1 MGVSK
6 NDVGRPSNKTIIIR
20 RILKVVLLLIIIAL
34 AFLIGYNLKDKNSNN
49 PIKSSG
55 KKIQSDDSI
64 KTSKEELQLDDSI
77 VKKLYSE
84 IENVSFY
91 EKIDGNIEDL
101 CAFYCEDMTYNDMDD
116 NFKMSLVLNQFD
128 LEKTNKIKY
137 EEIKEKYYDIFG
149 NYDIASEFYNYNIN
163 KLGNVK
169 LNKGY
174 YQLLGEDVTV
184 DPILGT
190 GYTLVSAQKDSSK
203 IELFI
208 AQWYNNADEL
218 IETDEPI
225 YEYYDTNACGDVKCS
240 AVFKSSDVNDSKNV
254 IKNNKLTHAY
264 LFVGPRGTGK
274 TSIAKIFAKTINCLH
289 PEDGLSCEKCDICIS
304 NNSNENVDVIEMD
317 AASNNGVDEIREIR
331 NHITLLPTVSKYKI
345 YIIDEVHM
353 LTTGAFNALLKTLE
367 EPPEH
372 IIFILATTEPHK
384 IPLTIMSRCQSF
396 EFKPIPVATIKER
409 LKYICAQENI
419 NIDDKSL
426 NLIAEESNGGLRDA
440 VSMLDQLN
448 AYADGNI
455 KYEDVLILNG
465 RINDDEIEKFM
476 TEMVNDDLNSVFTK
490 IESWQEEG
498 KNFIYICEDFI
509 RFLRNELIKFKL
521 ENNSNIVNLIGENK
535 TIEVIMILN
544 KISNDMKISKD
555 KKVLFDV
562 TIINITNILKSKQMF
577 ENNTYTSKNINI
589 ENKTPEKVEIKEEKP
604 QTVEVPIK
612 ETKDYTLYDE
622 LMSIRL
628 NNTLGIADKKS
639 KIEYENAVENLKND
653 ISDLNKLK
661 IINLLDDTKITAGSK
676 DGIILT
682 TDSDNILHDLYDN
695 MELLEE
701 SLESLLGKK
710 VKVCILLDELWNKKR
725 IIYVEKIKNKEKID
739 IIDEEDILNKI
750 KSLNTGEK
758 SEFDDLLEIGGE

>member
-1 MGVSK
+1 MK
-6 NDVGRPSNKTIIIR
+6 YQALYRKYRPKTFDDVYGQQI
-20 RILKVVLLLIIIAL
+20 VV
-34 AFLIGYNLKDKNSNN
+34 
-49 PIKSSG
+49 
-55 KKIQSDDSI
+55 Q
-64 KTSKEELQLDDSI
+64 
-77 VKKLYSE
+77 
-84 IENVSFY
+84 
-91 EKIDGNIEDL
+91 
-101 CAFYCEDMTYNDMDD
+101 
-116 NFKMSLVLNQFD
+116 
-128 LEKTNKIKY
+128 
-137 EEIKEKYYDIFG
+137 
-149 NYDIASEFYNYNIN
+149 
-163 KLGNVK
+163 
-169 LNKGY
+169 
-174 YQLLGEDVTV
+174 
-184 DPILGT
+184 
-190 GYTLVSAQKDSSK
+190 TL
-203 IELFI
+203 
-208 AQWYNNADEL
+208 
-218 IETDEPI
+218 
-225 YEYYDTNACGDVKCS
+225 
-240 AVFKSSDVNDSKNV
+240 KNV

-304 NNSNENVDVIEMD
+304 NNSNENVDIIEMD

-455 KYEDVLILNG
+455 KYEDVLLLNG

-562 TIINITNILKSKQMF
+562 TIINITNILKNKQMF
-577 ENNTYTSKNINI
+577 ENTAYESKNIKI

-622 LMSIRL
+622 LMNIRL
-628 NNTLGIADKKS
+628 NNTLGIADKTS

-653 ISDLNKLK
+653 ISNLNKLK

>member
-1 MGVSK
+1 MK
-6 NDVGRPSNKTIIIR
+6 YQALYRKYRPKTFDDVYGQQI
-20 RILKVVLLLIIIAL
+20 VV
-34 AFLIGYNLKDKNSNN
+34 
-49 PIKSSG
+49 
-55 KKIQSDDSI
+55 Q
-64 KTSKEELQLDDSI
+64 
-77 VKKLYSE
+77 
-84 IENVSFY
+84 
-91 EKIDGNIEDL
+91 
-101 CAFYCEDMTYNDMDD
+101 
-116 NFKMSLVLNQFD
+116 
-128 LEKTNKIKY
+128 
-137 EEIKEKYYDIFG
+137 
-149 NYDIASEFYNYNIN
+149 
-163 KLGNVK
+163 
-169 LNKGY
+169 
-174 YQLLGEDVTV
+174 
-184 DPILGT
+184 
-190 GYTLVSAQKDSSK
+190 TL
-203 IELFI
+203 
-208 AQWYNNADEL
+208 
-218 IETDEPI
+218 
-225 YEYYDTNACGDVKCS
+225 
-240 AVFKSSDVNDSKNV
+240 KNV

-304 NNSNENVDVIEMD
+304 NNLNENVDIIEMD
-317 AASNNGVDEIREIR
+317 AASNNGIDEIREIR

-455 KYEDVLILNG
+455 KYEDVLLLNG
-465 RINDDEIEKFM
+465 RINDNEIEKFM

-521 ENNSNIVNLIGENK
+521 ENNSNIVSLIGENK

-577 ENNTYTSKNINI
+577 ENNAYDSKNMKI
-589 ENKTPEKVEIKEEKP
+589 ENKTSEKVEIKEEKP

-695 MELLEE
+695 MDLLEE

-739 IIDEEDILNKI
+739 IIDEKDILNKI

>member
-1 MGVSK
+1 MK
-6 NDVGRPSNKTIIIR
+6 YQALYRKYRPKTFDDVYGQQI
-20 RILKVVLLLIIIAL
+20 VV
-34 AFLIGYNLKDKNSNN
+34 
-49 PIKSSG
+49 
-55 KKIQSDDSI
+55 Q
-64 KTSKEELQLDDSI
+64 
-77 VKKLYSE
+77 
-84 IENVSFY
+84 
-91 EKIDGNIEDL
+91 
-101 CAFYCEDMTYNDMDD
+101 
-116 NFKMSLVLNQFD
+116 
-128 LEKTNKIKY
+128 
-137 EEIKEKYYDIFG
+137 
-149 NYDIASEFYNYNIN
+149 
-163 KLGNVK
+163 
-169 LNKGY
+169 
-174 YQLLGEDVTV
+174 
-184 DPILGT
+184 
-190 GYTLVSAQKDSSK
+190 TL
-203 IELFI
+203 
-208 AQWYNNADEL
+208 
-218 IETDEPI
+218 
-225 YEYYDTNACGDVKCS
+225 
-240 AVFKSSDVNDSKNV
+240 KNV

-304 NNSNENVDVIEMD
+304 NNSNENVDIIEMD

-353 LTTGAFNALLKTLE
+353 LTTGAFNELLKTLE

-455 KYEDVLILNG
+455 KYEDVLLLNG
-465 RINDDEIEKFM
+465 RINDNEIEKFM

-535 TIEVIMILN
+535 TKEVIMILN

-562 TIINITNILKSKQMF
+562 TIINITNILKNKQMF
-577 ENNTYTSKNINI
+577 ENNTYTSKNIKI

-604 QTVEVPIK
+604 QTMEVPIK
-612 ETKDYTLYDE
+612 ETKNYTLYDE
-622 LMSIRL
+622 LMNIRL
-628 NNTLGIADKKS
+628 NNTLSIADKKS

>member
-1 MGVSK
+1 MK
-6 NDVGRPSNKTIIIR
+6 YQALYRKYRPKTFDDVYGQQI
-20 RILKVVLLLIIIAL
+20 VV
-34 AFLIGYNLKDKNSNN
+34 
-49 PIKSSG
+49 
-55 KKIQSDDSI
+55 Q
-64 KTSKEELQLDDSI
+64 
-77 VKKLYSE
+77 
-84 IENVSFY
+84 
-91 EKIDGNIEDL
+91 
-101 CAFYCEDMTYNDMDD
+101 
-116 NFKMSLVLNQFD
+116 
-128 LEKTNKIKY
+128 
-137 EEIKEKYYDIFG
+137 
-149 NYDIASEFYNYNIN
+149 
-163 KLGNVK
+163 
-169 LNKGY
+169 
-174 YQLLGEDVTV
+174 
-184 DPILGT
+184 
-190 GYTLVSAQKDSSK
+190 TL
-203 IELFI
+203 
-208 AQWYNNADEL
+208 
-218 IETDEPI
+218 
-225 YEYYDTNACGDVKCS
+225 
-240 AVFKSSDVNDSKNV
+240 KNV

-289 PEDGLSCEKCDICIS
+289 PEDGLSCEKCDICVS
-304 NNSNENVDVIEMD
+304 NNLNENVDIIEMD

-455 KYEDVLILNG
+455 KYEDVLLLNG

-535 TIEVIMILN
+535 IIEVIMILN

-562 TIINITNILKSKQMF
+562 TIINITNILKNKQMF
-577 ENNTYTSKNINI
+577 ENNTYTSKDIKI

-604 QTVEVPIK
+604 QTMKVPIK
-612 ETKDYTLYDE
+612 ETKNYTLYDE
-622 LMSIRL
+622 LMNIRL

>member
-1 MGVSK
+1 MK
-6 NDVGRPSNKTIIIR
+6 YQALYRKYRPKTFDDVYGQQI
-20 RILKVVLLLIIIAL
+20 VV
-34 AFLIGYNLKDKNSNN
+34 
-49 PIKSSG
+49 
-55 KKIQSDDSI
+55 Q
-64 KTSKEELQLDDSI
+64 
-77 VKKLYSE
+77 
-84 IENVSFY
+84 
-91 EKIDGNIEDL
+91 
-101 CAFYCEDMTYNDMDD
+101 
-116 NFKMSLVLNQFD
+116 
-128 LEKTNKIKY
+128 
-137 EEIKEKYYDIFG
+137 
-149 NYDIASEFYNYNIN
+149 
-163 KLGNVK
+163 
-169 LNKGY
+169 
-174 YQLLGEDVTV
+174 
-184 DPILGT
+184 
-190 GYTLVSAQKDSSK
+190 TL
-203 IELFI
+203 
-208 AQWYNNADEL
+208 
-218 IETDEPI
+218 
-225 YEYYDTNACGDVKCS
+225 
-240 AVFKSSDVNDSKNV
+240 KNV

-304 NNSNENVDVIEMD
+304 NNSNENVDIIEMD

-455 KYEDVLILNG
+455 KYEDVLLLNG
-465 RINDDEIEKFM
+465 RINDNEIEKFM

-544 KISNDMKISKD
+544 KIANDMKISKD

-562 TIINITNILKSKQMF
+562 TIINITNILKNKQMF
-577 ENNTYTSKNINI
+577 ENNTYTSKNIKI

-604 QTVEVPIK
+604 QTMEVSIK
-612 ETKDYTLYDE
+612 ETKNYKLYDE
-622 LMSIRL
+622 LMNIRL

>member
-1 MGVSK
+1 MK
-6 NDVGRPSNKTIIIR
+6 YQALYRKYRPKTFDDVYGQQI
-20 RILKVVLLLIIIAL
+20 VV
-34 AFLIGYNLKDKNSNN
+34 
-49 PIKSSG
+49 
-55 KKIQSDDSI
+55 Q
-64 KTSKEELQLDDSI
+64 
-77 VKKLYSE
+77 
-84 IENVSFY
+84 
-91 EKIDGNIEDL
+91 
-101 CAFYCEDMTYNDMDD
+101 
-116 NFKMSLVLNQFD
+116 
-128 LEKTNKIKY
+128 
-137 EEIKEKYYDIFG
+137 
-149 NYDIASEFYNYNIN
+149 
-163 KLGNVK
+163 
-169 LNKGY
+169 
-174 YQLLGEDVTV
+174 
-184 DPILGT
+184 
-190 GYTLVSAQKDSSK
+190 TL
-203 IELFI
+203 
-208 AQWYNNADEL
+208 
-218 IETDEPI
+218 
-225 YEYYDTNACGDVKCS
+225 
-240 AVFKSSDVNDSKNV
+240 KNV

-304 NNSNENVDVIEMD
+304 NNSNENVDIIEMD

-455 KYEDVLILNG
+455 KYEDVLLLNG

-498 KNFIYICEDFI
+498 KNFTYICEDFI

-562 TIINITNILKSKQMF
+562 TIINITNILKNKQMF
-577 ENNTYTSKNINI
+577 ENTAYESKNIKI

-622 LMSIRL
+622 LMNIRL
-628 NNTLGIADKKS
+628 NNTLGIADKTS

-701 SLESLLGKK
+701 SMESLLGKK

>member
-1 MGVSK
+1 MK
-6 NDVGRPSNKTIIIR
+6 YQALYRKYRPKTFDDVYGQQI
-20 RILKVVLLLIIIAL
+20 VV
-34 AFLIGYNLKDKNSNN
+34 
-49 PIKSSG
+49 
-55 KKIQSDDSI
+55 Q
-64 KTSKEELQLDDSI
+64 
-77 VKKLYSE
+77 
-84 IENVSFY
+84 
-91 EKIDGNIEDL
+91 
-101 CAFYCEDMTYNDMDD
+101 
-116 NFKMSLVLNQFD
+116 
-128 LEKTNKIKY
+128 
-137 EEIKEKYYDIFG
+137 
-149 NYDIASEFYNYNIN
+149 
-163 KLGNVK
+163 
-169 LNKGY
+169 
-174 YQLLGEDVTV
+174 
-184 DPILGT
+184 
-190 GYTLVSAQKDSSK
+190 TL
-203 IELFI
+203 
-208 AQWYNNADEL
+208 
-218 IETDEPI
+218 
-225 YEYYDTNACGDVKCS
+225 
-240 AVFKSSDVNDSKNV
+240 KNV

-289 PEDGLSCEKCDICIS
+289 PKDGLSCEKCDICIS
-304 NNSNENVDVIEMD
+304 NNSNENVDIIEMD

-455 KYEDVLILNG
+455 KYEDVLLLNG
-465 RINDDEIEKFM
+465 RINDNEIEKFM

-562 TIINITNILKSKQMF
+562 TIINITNILKNKQMF
-577 ENNTYTSKNINI
+577 ENNTYTSKNIKI

-604 QTVEVPIK
+604 QTMEVPIK
-612 ETKDYTLYDE
+612 ETKNYTLYDE

>member
-1 MGVSK
+1 MK
-6 NDVGRPSNKTIIIR
+6 YQALYRKYRPKTFDDVYGQQI
-20 RILKVVLLLIIIAL
+20 VV
-34 AFLIGYNLKDKNSNN
+34 
-49 PIKSSG
+49 
-55 KKIQSDDSI
+55 Q
-64 KTSKEELQLDDSI
+64 
-77 VKKLYSE
+77 
-84 IENVSFY
+84 
-91 EKIDGNIEDL
+91 
-101 CAFYCEDMTYNDMDD
+101 
-116 NFKMSLVLNQFD
+116 
-128 LEKTNKIKY
+128 
-137 EEIKEKYYDIFG
+137 
-149 NYDIASEFYNYNIN
+149 
-163 KLGNVK
+163 
-169 LNKGY
+169 
-174 YQLLGEDVTV
+174 
-184 DPILGT
+184 
-190 GYTLVSAQKDSSK
+190 TL
-203 IELFI
+203 
-208 AQWYNNADEL
+208 
-218 IETDEPI
+218 
-225 YEYYDTNACGDVKCS
+225 
-240 AVFKSSDVNDSKNV
+240 KNV

-304 NNSNENVDVIEMD
+304 NNSNENVDIIEMD

-455 KYEDVLILNG
+455 KYEDVLLLNG

-562 TIINITNILKSKQMF
+562 TIINITNILKNKQMF
-577 ENNTYTSKNINI
+577 ENNTYTSKNIKI

-604 QTVEVPIK
+604 QTMEVPIK
-612 ETKDYTLYDE
+612 ETKNYTLYDE
-622 LMSIRL
+622 LMNIRL

>member
-1 MGVSK
+1 MK
-6 NDVGRPSNKTIIIR
+6 YQALYRKYRPKTFDDVYGQQI
-20 RILKVVLLLIIIAL
+20 VV
-34 AFLIGYNLKDKNSNN
+34 
-49 PIKSSG
+49 
-55 KKIQSDDSI
+55 Q
-64 KTSKEELQLDDSI
+64 
-77 VKKLYSE
+77 
-84 IENVSFY
+84 
-91 EKIDGNIEDL
+91 
-101 CAFYCEDMTYNDMDD
+101 
-116 NFKMSLVLNQFD
+116 
-128 LEKTNKIKY
+128 
-137 EEIKEKYYDIFG
+137 
-149 NYDIASEFYNYNIN
+149 
-163 KLGNVK
+163 
-169 LNKGY
+169 
-174 YQLLGEDVTV
+174 
-184 DPILGT
+184 
-190 GYTLVSAQKDSSK
+190 TL
-203 IELFI
+203 
-208 AQWYNNADEL
+208 
-218 IETDEPI
+218 
-225 YEYYDTNACGDVKCS
+225 
-240 AVFKSSDVNDSKNV
+240 KNV

-289 PEDGLSCEKCDICIS
+289 PEDGLSCEKCDICVS
-304 NNSNENVDVIEMD
+304 NNSNENVDIIEMD

-455 KYEDVLILNG
+455 KYEDVLLLNG

-521 ENNSNIVNLIGENK
+521 ENNSNIVSLIGENK

-562 TIINITNILKSKQMF
+562 TIINITNILKNKQTF
-577 ENNTYTSKNINI
+577 ENTAYESKNIKI

-604 QTVEVPIK
+604 QTVEVSIK

-622 LMSIRL
+622 LMNIRL
-628 NNTLGIADKKS
+628 NNTLGIADKTS

-676 DGIILT
+676 DGIIFT

-701 SLESLLGKK
+701 SMESLLGKK

>member
-1 MGVSK
+1 MK
-6 NDVGRPSNKTIIIR
+6 YQALYRKYRPKTFDDVYGQQI
-20 RILKVVLLLIIIAL
+20 VV
-34 AFLIGYNLKDKNSNN
+34 
-49 PIKSSG
+49 
-55 KKIQSDDSI
+55 Q
-64 KTSKEELQLDDSI
+64 
-77 VKKLYSE
+77 
-84 IENVSFY
+84 
-91 EKIDGNIEDL
+91 
-101 CAFYCEDMTYNDMDD
+101 
-116 NFKMSLVLNQFD
+116 
-128 LEKTNKIKY
+128 
-137 EEIKEKYYDIFG
+137 
-149 NYDIASEFYNYNIN
+149 
-163 KLGNVK
+163 
-169 LNKGY
+169 
-174 YQLLGEDVTV
+174 
-184 DPILGT
+184 
-190 GYTLVSAQKDSSK
+190 TL
-203 IELFI
+203 
-208 AQWYNNADEL
+208 
-218 IETDEPI
+218 
-225 YEYYDTNACGDVKCS
+225 
-240 AVFKSSDVNDSKNV
+240 KNV

-304 NNSNENVDVIEMD
+304 NNSNENVDIIEMD

-455 KYEDVLILNG
+455 KYEDVLLLNG

-476 TEMVNDDLNSVFTK
+476 TEIVNDDLNSVFTK

-562 TIINITNILKSKQMF
+562 TIINITNILKSKQTF
-577 ENNTYTSKNINI
+577 ENNTYTSKNINT
-589 ENKTPEKVEIKEEKP
+589 ENKTPEKVEIKEEKL
-604 QTVEVPIK
+604 QTMEVPIK
-612 ETKDYTLYDE
+612 ETKNYTLYDE
-622 LMSIRL
+622 LMNIRL
-628 NNTLGIADKKS
+628 NNTLSIADKKS

-739 IIDEEDILNKI
+739 IIDEKDILNKI

>member
-1 MGVSK
+1 MK
-6 NDVGRPSNKTIIIR
+6 YQALYRKYRPKTFDDVYGQQI
-20 RILKVVLLLIIIAL
+20 VV
-34 AFLIGYNLKDKNSNN
+34 
-49 PIKSSG
+49 
-55 KKIQSDDSI
+55 Q
-64 KTSKEELQLDDSI
+64 
-77 VKKLYSE
+77 
-84 IENVSFY
+84 
-91 EKIDGNIEDL
+91 
-101 CAFYCEDMTYNDMDD
+101 
-116 NFKMSLVLNQFD
+116 
-128 LEKTNKIKY
+128 
-137 EEIKEKYYDIFG
+137 
-149 NYDIASEFYNYNIN
+149 
-163 KLGNVK
+163 
-169 LNKGY
+169 
-174 YQLLGEDVTV
+174 
-184 DPILGT
+184 
-190 GYTLVSAQKDSSK
+190 TL
-203 IELFI
+203 
-208 AQWYNNADEL
+208 
-218 IETDEPI
+218 
-225 YEYYDTNACGDVKCS
+225 
-240 AVFKSSDVNDSKNV
+240 KNV

-304 NNSNENVDVIEMD
+304 NNSNENVDIIEMD

-455 KYEDVLILNG
+455 KYEDVLLLNG

-521 ENNSNIVNLIGENK
+521 ENNLNIVNLIGENK

-562 TIINITNILKSKQMF
+562 TIINITNILKNKQMF
-577 ENNTYTSKNINI
+577 VNNTCISNNIKI
-589 ENKTPEKVEIKEEKP
+589 ENKTPEKVEIKEEKS

-612 ETKDYTLYDE
+612 ETKNYTLYDE
-622 LMSIRL
+622 LMNIRL
-628 NNTLGIADKKS
+628 NNTLGIADKRS

>member
-1 MGVSK
+1 MK
-6 NDVGRPSNKTIIIR
+6 YQALYRKYRPKTFDDVYGQQI
-20 RILKVVLLLIIIAL
+20 VV
-34 AFLIGYNLKDKNSNN
+34 
-49 PIKSSG
+49 
-55 KKIQSDDSI
+55 Q
-64 KTSKEELQLDDSI
+64 
-77 VKKLYSE
+77 
-84 IENVSFY
+84 
-91 EKIDGNIEDL
+91 
-101 CAFYCEDMTYNDMDD
+101 
-116 NFKMSLVLNQFD
+116 
-128 LEKTNKIKY
+128 
-137 EEIKEKYYDIFG
+137 
-149 NYDIASEFYNYNIN
+149 
-163 KLGNVK
+163 
-169 LNKGY
+169 
-174 YQLLGEDVTV
+174 
-184 DPILGT
+184 
-190 GYTLVSAQKDSSK
+190 TL
-203 IELFI
+203 
-208 AQWYNNADEL
+208 
-218 IETDEPI
+218 
-225 YEYYDTNACGDVKCS
+225 
-240 AVFKSSDVNDSKNV
+240 KNV

-304 NNSNENVDVIEMD
+304 NNSNENVDIIEMD

-455 KYEDVLILNG
+455 KYEDVLLLNG

-521 ENNSNIVNLIGENK
+521 ENNSNIVSLIGENK

-562 TIINITNILKSKQMF
+562 TIINITNVLKNKQTF
-577 ENNTYTSKNINI
+577 ENNARESKNIKI
-589 ENKTPEKVEIKEEKP
+589 ENKTVEKVEIKEEKP
-604 QTVEVPIK
+604 QPVEVPIK

-622 LMSIRL
+622 LMNIRL

-676 DGIILT
+676 DGIIFT

-701 SLESLLGKK
+701 SFESLLGKK
-710 VKVCILLDELWNKKR
+710 VKVCILLDGLWNKKR

>member
-1 MGVSK
+1 MK
-6 NDVGRPSNKTIIIR
+6 YQALYRKYRPKTFDDVYGQQI
-20 RILKVVLLLIIIAL
+20 VV
-34 AFLIGYNLKDKNSNN
+34 
-49 PIKSSG
+49 
-55 KKIQSDDSI
+55 Q
-64 KTSKEELQLDDSI
+64 
-77 VKKLYSE
+77 
-84 IENVSFY
+84 
-91 EKIDGNIEDL
+91 
-101 CAFYCEDMTYNDMDD
+101 
-116 NFKMSLVLNQFD
+116 
-128 LEKTNKIKY
+128 
-137 EEIKEKYYDIFG
+137 
-149 NYDIASEFYNYNIN
+149 
-163 KLGNVK
+163 
-169 LNKGY
+169 
-174 YQLLGEDVTV
+174 
-184 DPILGT
+184 
-190 GYTLVSAQKDSSK
+190 TL
-203 IELFI
+203 
-208 AQWYNNADEL
+208 
-218 IETDEPI
+218 
-225 YEYYDTNACGDVKCS
+225 
-240 AVFKSSDVNDSKNV
+240 KNV

-304 NNSNENVDVIEMD
+304 NNSNENVDIIEMD

-396 EFKPIPVATIKER
+396 EFKPIPLAIIKER

-455 KYEDVLILNG
+455 KYEDVLLLNG

-562 TIINITNILKSKQMF
+562 TIINITNILKNKQMF
-577 ENNTYTSKNINI
+577 ENNTYTSKNIKI

-604 QTVEVPIK
+604 QTMEVPIK
-612 ETKDYTLYDE
+612 ETKNYTLYDE
-622 LMSIRL
+622 LMNIRL

-739 IIDEEDILNKI
+739 IIDEKDILNKI
-750 KSLNTGEK
+750 KLLNTGEK

>member
-1 MGVSK
+1 MK
-6 NDVGRPSNKTIIIR
+6 YQALYRKYRPKTFDDVYGQQI
-20 RILKVVLLLIIIAL
+20 VV
-34 AFLIGYNLKDKNSNN
+34 
-49 PIKSSG
+49 
-55 KKIQSDDSI
+55 Q
-64 KTSKEELQLDDSI
+64 
-77 VKKLYSE
+77 
-84 IENVSFY
+84 
-91 EKIDGNIEDL
+91 
-101 CAFYCEDMTYNDMDD
+101 
-116 NFKMSLVLNQFD
+116 
-128 LEKTNKIKY
+128 
-137 EEIKEKYYDIFG
+137 
-149 NYDIASEFYNYNIN
+149 
-163 KLGNVK
+163 
-169 LNKGY
+169 
-174 YQLLGEDVTV
+174 
-184 DPILGT
+184 
-190 GYTLVSAQKDSSK
+190 TL
-203 IELFI
+203 
-208 AQWYNNADEL
+208 
-218 IETDEPI
+218 
-225 YEYYDTNACGDVKCS
+225 
-240 AVFKSSDVNDSKNV
+240 KNV

-289 PEDGLSCEKCDICIS
+289 PEDGLSCEKCDICVS
-304 NNSNENVDVIEMD
+304 NNLNENVDIIEMD

-396 EFKPIPVATIKER
+396 EFKPIPVAIIKER

-455 KYEDVLILNG
+455 KYEDVLLLNG
-465 RINDDEIEKFM
+465 RINDNEIEKFM

-562 TIINITNILKSKQMF
+562 TIINITNILKNKQMF
-577 ENNTYTSKNINI
+577 ENNTYTSKNIKI

-612 ETKDYTLYDE
+612 ETKNYTLYDE
-622 LMSIRL
+622 LMNIRL

>member
-1 MGVSK
+1 MK
-6 NDVGRPSNKTIIIR
+6 YQALYRKYRPKTFDDVYGQQI
-20 RILKVVLLLIIIAL
+20 VV
-34 AFLIGYNLKDKNSNN
+34 
-49 PIKSSG
+49 
-55 KKIQSDDSI
+55 Q
-64 KTSKEELQLDDSI
+64 
-77 VKKLYSE
+77 
-84 IENVSFY
+84 
-91 EKIDGNIEDL
+91 
-101 CAFYCEDMTYNDMDD
+101 
-116 NFKMSLVLNQFD
+116 
-128 LEKTNKIKY
+128 
-137 EEIKEKYYDIFG
+137 
-149 NYDIASEFYNYNIN
+149 
-163 KLGNVK
+163 
-169 LNKGY
+169 
-174 YQLLGEDVTV
+174 
-184 DPILGT
+184 
-190 GYTLVSAQKDSSK
+190 TL
-203 IELFI
+203 
-208 AQWYNNADEL
+208 
-218 IETDEPI
+218 
-225 YEYYDTNACGDVKCS
+225 
-240 AVFKSSDVNDSKNV
+240 KNV

-304 NNSNENVDVIEMD
+304 NNSNENVDIIEMD

-331 NHITLLPTVSKYKI
+331 NHITLLPTISKYKI
-345 YIIDEVHM
+345 YIIDEFHM

-448 AYADGNI
+448 AYADENI
-455 KYEDVLILNG
+455 KYEDVLLLNG
-465 RINDDEIEKFM
+465 RINDNEIEKFM

-562 TIINITNILKSKQMF
+562 TIINITNILKNKQMF
-577 ENNTYTSKNINI
+577 ENNTYTSKNIKI

-604 QTVEVPIK
+604 QTMEVPIK
-612 ETKDYTLYDE
+612 ETKNYTLYDE
-622 LMSIRL
+622 LMNIRL
-628 NNTLGIADKKS
+628 NNTLSIADKKS

>member
-1 MGVSK
+1 MK
-6 NDVGRPSNKTIIIR
+6 YQALYRKYRPKTFDDVYGQQI
-20 RILKVVLLLIIIAL
+20 VV
-34 AFLIGYNLKDKNSNN
+34 
-49 PIKSSG
+49 
-55 KKIQSDDSI
+55 Q
-64 KTSKEELQLDDSI
+64 
-77 VKKLYSE
+77 
-84 IENVSFY
+84 
-91 EKIDGNIEDL
+91 
-101 CAFYCEDMTYNDMDD
+101 
-116 NFKMSLVLNQFD
+116 
-128 LEKTNKIKY
+128 
-137 EEIKEKYYDIFG
+137 
-149 NYDIASEFYNYNIN
+149 
-163 KLGNVK
+163 
-169 LNKGY
+169 
-174 YQLLGEDVTV
+174 
-184 DPILGT
+184 
-190 GYTLVSAQKDSSK
+190 TL
-203 IELFI
+203 
-208 AQWYNNADEL
+208 
-218 IETDEPI
+218 
-225 YEYYDTNACGDVKCS
+225 
-240 AVFKSSDVNDSKNV
+240 KNV

-304 NNSNENVDVIEMD
+304 NNSNENVDIIEMD

-409 LKYICAQENI
+409 LKFICAQENI

-455 KYEDVLILNG
+455 KYEDVLLLNG
-465 RINDDEIEKFM
+465 RINDNEIEKFM

-562 TIINITNILKSKQMF
+562 TIINITNILKNKQMF
-577 ENNTYTSKNINI
+577 ENNTYTSKNIKI

-604 QTVEVPIK
+604 QTMEVPIK
-612 ETKDYTLYDE
+612 ETKNYTLYDE

-739 IIDEEDILNKI
+739 IIDEKDILNKI

>member
-1 MGVSK
+1 MK
-6 NDVGRPSNKTIIIR
+6 YQALYRKYRPKTFDDVYGQQI
-20 RILKVVLLLIIIAL
+20 VV
-34 AFLIGYNLKDKNSNN
+34 
-49 PIKSSG
+49 
-55 KKIQSDDSI
+55 Q
-64 KTSKEELQLDDSI
+64 
-77 VKKLYSE
+77 
-84 IENVSFY
+84 
-91 EKIDGNIEDL
+91 
-101 CAFYCEDMTYNDMDD
+101 
-116 NFKMSLVLNQFD
+116 
-128 LEKTNKIKY
+128 
-137 EEIKEKYYDIFG
+137 
-149 NYDIASEFYNYNIN
+149 
-163 KLGNVK
+163 
-169 LNKGY
+169 
-174 YQLLGEDVTV
+174 
-184 DPILGT
+184 
-190 GYTLVSAQKDSSK
+190 TL
-203 IELFI
+203 
-208 AQWYNNADEL
+208 
-218 IETDEPI
+218 
-225 YEYYDTNACGDVKCS
+225 
-240 AVFKSSDVNDSKNV
+240 KNV

-304 NNSNENVDVIEMD
+304 NNSNENVDIIEMD

-396 EFKPIPVATIKER
+396 EFKPIPVAIIKER

-455 KYEDVLILNG
+455 KYEDVLLLNG

-562 TIINITNILKSKQMF
+562 TIINITNMLKSKQMF
-577 ENNTYTSKNINI
+577 ENNTYTSKNIKI

-604 QTVEVPIK
+604 QTMEVPIK
-612 ETKDYTLYDE
+612 ETKNYTLYDE
-622 LMSIRL
+622 LMNIRL

-739 IIDEEDILNKI
+739 IIDEKDILNKI
-750 KSLNTGEK
+750 KLLNTGEK

>member
-1 MGVSK
+1 MK
-6 NDVGRPSNKTIIIR
+6 YQALYRKYRPKTFDDVYGQQI
-20 RILKVVLLLIIIAL
+20 VV
-34 AFLIGYNLKDKNSNN
+34 
-49 PIKSSG
+49 
-55 KKIQSDDSI
+55 Q
-64 KTSKEELQLDDSI
+64 
-77 VKKLYSE
+77 
-84 IENVSFY
+84 
-91 EKIDGNIEDL
+91 
-101 CAFYCEDMTYNDMDD
+101 
-116 NFKMSLVLNQFD
+116 
-128 LEKTNKIKY
+128 
-137 EEIKEKYYDIFG
+137 
-149 NYDIASEFYNYNIN
+149 
-163 KLGNVK
+163 
-169 LNKGY
+169 
-174 YQLLGEDVTV
+174 
-184 DPILGT
+184 
-190 GYTLVSAQKDSSK
+190 TL
-203 IELFI
+203 
-208 AQWYNNADEL
+208 
-218 IETDEPI
+218 
-225 YEYYDTNACGDVKCS
+225 
-240 AVFKSSDVNDSKNV
+240 KNV

-304 NNSNENVDVIEMD
+304 NNSNENVDIIEMD

-455 KYEDVLILNG
+455 KYEDVLLLNG

-562 TIINITNILKSKQMF
+562 TIINITNTLKNKQMF
-577 ENNTYTSKNINI
+577 ENNTYTSKNIKI

-604 QTVEVPIK
+604 QTMEVPIK
-612 ETKDYTLYDE
+612 ETKNYTLYDE

-695 MELLEE
+695 MGLLEE

-739 IIDEEDILNKI
+739 IIDEKDILNKI
-750 KSLNTGEK
+750 KLLNTGEK

>member
-1 MGVSK
+1 MK
-6 NDVGRPSNKTIIIR
+6 YQALYRKYRPKTFDDVYGQQI
-20 RILKVVLLLIIIAL
+20 VV
-34 AFLIGYNLKDKNSNN
+34 
-49 PIKSSG
+49 
-55 KKIQSDDSI
+55 Q
-64 KTSKEELQLDDSI
+64 
-77 VKKLYSE
+77 
-84 IENVSFY
+84 
-91 EKIDGNIEDL
+91 
-101 CAFYCEDMTYNDMDD
+101 
-116 NFKMSLVLNQFD
+116 
-128 LEKTNKIKY
+128 
-137 EEIKEKYYDIFG
+137 
-149 NYDIASEFYNYNIN
+149 
-163 KLGNVK
+163 
-169 LNKGY
+169 
-174 YQLLGEDVTV
+174 
-184 DPILGT
+184 
-190 GYTLVSAQKDSSK
+190 TL
-203 IELFI
+203 
-208 AQWYNNADEL
+208 
-218 IETDEPI
+218 
-225 YEYYDTNACGDVKCS
+225 
-240 AVFKSSDVNDSKNV
+240 KNV

-304 NNSNENVDVIEMD
+304 NNSNENVDIIEMD

-409 LKYICAQENI
+409 LKYICSQENI

-455 KYEDVLILNG
+455 KYEDVLLLNG

-476 TEMVNDDLNSVFTK
+476 TEMVNDNLNSVFTK

-521 ENNSNIVNLIGENK
+521 ENNSNIVSLIGENK

-562 TIINITNILKSKQMF
+562 TIINITNILKNKQTF
-577 ENNTYTSKNINI
+577 ENITHESKNIKI
-589 ENKTPEKVEIKEEKP
+589 ENKTPEKIEIKEEKP

-639 KIEYENAVENLKND
+639 KIEYENTVENLKND

-701 SLESLLGKK
+701 SLESLLGKN

-750 KSLNTGEK
+750 KLLNTGEK

>member
-1 MGVSK
+1 MK
-6 NDVGRPSNKTIIIR
+6 YQALYRKYRPKTFDDVYGQQI
-20 RILKVVLLLIIIAL
+20 VV
-34 AFLIGYNLKDKNSNN
+34 
-49 PIKSSG
+49 
-55 KKIQSDDSI
+55 Q
-64 KTSKEELQLDDSI
+64 
-77 VKKLYSE
+77 
-84 IENVSFY
+84 
-91 EKIDGNIEDL
+91 
-101 CAFYCEDMTYNDMDD
+101 
-116 NFKMSLVLNQFD
+116 
-128 LEKTNKIKY
+128 
-137 EEIKEKYYDIFG
+137 
-149 NYDIASEFYNYNIN
+149 
-163 KLGNVK
+163 
-169 LNKGY
+169 
-174 YQLLGEDVTV
+174 
-184 DPILGT
+184 
-190 GYTLVSAQKDSSK
+190 TL
-203 IELFI
+203 
-208 AQWYNNADEL
+208 
-218 IETDEPI
+218 
-225 YEYYDTNACGDVKCS
+225 
-240 AVFKSSDVNDSKNV
+240 KNV

-289 PEDGLSCEKCDICIS
+289 PEDGLSCEKCDICVS
-304 NNSNENVDVIEMD
+304 NNLNENVDIIEMD

-384 IPLTIMSRCQSF
+384 IPLTIISRCQSF
-396 EFKPIPVATIKER
+396 EFKPIPVAIIKER

-455 KYEDVLILNG
+455 KYEDVLLLNG
-465 RINDDEIEKFM
+465 RINDNEIEKFM

-562 TIINITNILKSKQMF
+562 TIINITNILKNKQMF
-577 ENNTYTSKNINI
+577 ENNTYTSKNIKI

-612 ETKDYTLYDE
+612 ETKNYTLYDE
-622 LMSIRL
+622 LMNIRL

>member
-1 MGVSK
+1 MK
-6 NDVGRPSNKTIIIR
+6 YQALYRKYRPKTFDDVYGQQI
-20 RILKVVLLLIIIAL
+20 VV
-34 AFLIGYNLKDKNSNN
+34 
-49 PIKSSG
+49 
-55 KKIQSDDSI
+55 Q
-64 KTSKEELQLDDSI
+64 
-77 VKKLYSE
+77 
-84 IENVSFY
+84 
-91 EKIDGNIEDL
+91 
-101 CAFYCEDMTYNDMDD
+101 
-116 NFKMSLVLNQFD
+116 
-128 LEKTNKIKY
+128 
-137 EEIKEKYYDIFG
+137 
-149 NYDIASEFYNYNIN
+149 
-163 KLGNVK
+163 
-169 LNKGY
+169 
-174 YQLLGEDVTV
+174 
-184 DPILGT
+184 
-190 GYTLVSAQKDSSK
+190 TL
-203 IELFI
+203 
-208 AQWYNNADEL
+208 
-218 IETDEPI
+218 
-225 YEYYDTNACGDVKCS
+225 
-240 AVFKSSDVNDSKNV
+240 KNV

-304 NNSNENVDVIEMD
+304 NNSNENVDIIEMD

-455 KYEDVLILNG
+455 KYEDVLLLNG

-521 ENNSNIVNLIGENK
+521 ENNSNIVSLIGENK

-562 TIINITNILKSKQMF
+562 TIINITNILKNKQMF
-577 ENNTYTSKNINI
+577 ENNTYESKNIKI
-589 ENKTPEKVEIKEEKP
+589 ENKTPEKVEIKEEKT
-604 QTVEVPIK
+604 QTVEVQIK

-628 NNTLGIADKKS
+628 NNTLSIADKRS

-739 IIDEEDILNKI
+739 IIDEKDILNKI